1 MRAALIANVDDADP
15 GFVGRAMRRR
25 GISFVEYLREQ
36 WTTWPS
42 LDGIDMVVA
51 MGSSWSVYWEDQS
64 GPINAEQSLLA
75 QAHASGIPIL
85 GICFGAQQ
93 LSTVLG
99 GTVTNAQSPEIGWF
113 SVHQVPETAQNAPK
127 CLTEGQWMQWHY
139 DKFSVPSGAT
149 VLADSPVGPQAIVC
163 GTALGLQFH
172 PEATESIV
180 RQWSSGEGRDE
191 LQKQGISRDSLLAE
205 TSATVDDAERRCDEL
220 VAWFLRDVA
229 QKHMPVV

>member
-15 GFVGRAMRRR
+15 GFVGRALRRR
-25 GISFVEYLREQ
+25 GVSFVEYLREQ
-36 WTTWPS
+36 WKTWPT
-42 LDGIDMVVA
+42 LDGIDLVVA
-51 MGSSWSVYWEDQS
+51 MGSSWSVYWEEQS
-64 GPINAEQSLLA
+64 GPISAEQALIRT
-75 QAHASGIPIL
+75 AHDAGIPVL

-93 LSTVLG
+93 LATVLG
-99 GTVTNAQSPEIGWF
+99 GAVTNAQSPEIGWF
-113 SVHQVPETAQNAPK
+113 PVRNIPETADVAPQ
-127 CLTEGQWMQWHY
+127 CLTEGHWMQWHY

-163 GTALGLQFH
+163 GTSLGLQFH

-191 LQKQGISRDSLLAE
+191 LARQGIRLDALLAE
-205 TSATVDDAERRCDEL
+205 TSATVNDAERRCDEL
-220 VAWFLRDVA
+220 VAWFLDVVA

>member
-1 MRAALIANVDDADP
+1 L
-15 GFVGRAMRRR
+15 
-25 GISFVEYLREQ
+25 
-36 WTTWPS
+36 
-42 LDGIDMVVA
+42 VVA

-64 GPINAEQSLLA
+64 GPIRAEQSLLSA
-75 QAHASGIPIL
+75 AHEAGIPIL

-99 GTVTNAQSPEIGWF
+99 GVVTNAQSPEIGWF
-113 SVHQVPETAQNAPK
+113 SVQKVGETAEIAPS
-127 CLTEGQWMQWHY
+127 CLTEGRWMQWHY

-149 VLADSPVGPQAIVC
+149 VLADSPVGPQAIMC

-191 LQKQGISRDSLLAE
+191 LLTQGISRDILLAE